1 MRPSPRRALL
11 TLGALCVVLGG
22 LVAAATG
29 PLDWA
34 KGSWAAAY
42 LVLVVGVTQYVMGW
56 MHRDRDDRDVP
67 GWTQLA
73 AWNVGSLLVIGGT
86 LAATPLVVDLG
97 SVLLVLALVLGA
109 LATRSRSGG
118 VVLAHRAMLLVL
130 AVSIPV
136 GIMLSHLRN

>member
-1 MRPSPRRALL
+1 MSPSPRRALL

-42 LVLVVGVTQYVMGW
+42 LVLVMGVAQYVMGW
-56 MHRDRDDRDVP
+56 MHHDRGDRDAP
-67 GWTQLA
+67 GWTQIA
-73 AWNVGSLLVIGGT
+73 GWNTGSLLVIGGT
-86 LAATPLVVDLG
+86 LLATPLLVDLG
-97 SVLLVLALVLGA
+97 SALLVLALVLAA

-118 VVLAHRAMLLVL
+118 VVLAHRVMLVVL

-136 GIMLSHLRN
+136 GVTLSHLRN